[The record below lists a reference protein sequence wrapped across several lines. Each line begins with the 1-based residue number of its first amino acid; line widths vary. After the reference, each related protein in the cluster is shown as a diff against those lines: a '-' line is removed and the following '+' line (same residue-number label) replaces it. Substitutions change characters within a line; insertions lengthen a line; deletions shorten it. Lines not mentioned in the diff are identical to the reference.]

1 MIHNRLIDPEN
12 SPARI
17 NIPGNNR
24 NAAGNNGFNND
35 PWFNA
40 SPEGSPVGN
49 HYNTFNHAQA
59 PINTYPPQP
68 GGQLNSNT
76 MASNTMFGGD
86 DFENEPPLLEELGIN
101 FDHIWTKTQAVV
113 NPKTVS
119 SLLIMQC
126 DVCFSVLVLAM
137 QYNHGDCYSSA
148 YIY

>member
-24 NAAGNNGFNND
+24 NVGGNSGFNND

-119 SLLIMQC
+119 SLLYYYAVRCVIC
-126 DVCFSVLVLAM
+126 IGNANRYDV
-137 QYNHGDCYSSA
+137 N
-148 YIY
+148 